1 MITTTQMYWITRADA
16 IYTTLTGFMV
26 PLIILTVLAT
36 IVKIISIF
44 VGADDDDDVQ
54 LIKSVTKFWV
64 GFCVALGLIAGV
76 RMFVPTTKELA
87 AIIVVPK
94 IANSTLVT
102 EKIPQELAELY
113 AIAKQYMVETLKEK
127 AAENTKVLKR

>member
-16 IYTTLTGFMV
+16 IYTTLTGFMI

-102 EKIPQELAELY
+102 EKIPQ
-113 AIAKQYMVETLKEK
+113 
-127 AAENTKVLKR
+127 